1 MRRLIAFEDETKR
14 LTQCSPAVKSR
25 VRNERRFSQ
34 SGATPYSSPPILF
47 YFLVYPQLSN
57 YVNALPY
64 PPKCLSI
71 VDHDHNSSDTNC
83 SE

>member
-1 MRRLIAFEDETKR
+1 MQHF
-14 LTQCSPAVKSR
+14 VMFY
-25 VRNERRFSQ
+25 NHFH
-34 SGATPYSSPPILF
+34 YSSLPILF
-47 YFLVYPQLSN
+47 CFLVYPQLSK

-71 VDHDHNSSDTNC
+71 VDHDHTSSDKYC